1 MSWLVVV
8 IFATFYGDIY
18 VFTEP
23 TFDSR
28 DECMTSVLNP
38 ADIKNYTDKLLQ
50 EYGEPMPILGINCLQ
65 EDEIKR
71 LLEGEMDISNP
82 V

>member
-1 MSWLVVV
+1 MNWLVVV
-8 IFATFYGDIY
+8 LFATLYSDIY

-23 TFDSR
+23 TFNSR
-28 DECMTSVLNP
+28 DECMASVYNP
-38 ADIKNYTDKLLQ
+38 ADIKNYTYKLLL

-71 LLEGEMDISNP
+71 LIEEEVDISNP
-82 V
+82 I